1 MKFFFTPVLLI
12 LCYSSLAQDT
22 HYWALQF
29 GTRSSLMGGAVVG
42 RVKDNSAIFYNPA
55 CLAFID
61 TGSVSINADLYQLEK
76 TRIEDAL
83 GNQKDFNNDNFKNLP
98 LLISGLIPTKNPNIK
113 MGYGFATSVDY
124 GFSGLARIDGN
135 YPIVDDA
142 ESPGDEATIG
152 QLSLNSRI
160 TETTLGY
167 GIGKKFNDR
176 WSLGATVLFLWRNQ
190 GYERN
195 LFTRMFLNTVGNP
208 LVSGDYMQNFSYNNL
223 RTQLKLGIYYAGN
236 HFDIGLVLNSPS
248 LKIFGKGTVAADIT
262 ANKILYHG
270 QRIDVLANDRQ
281 EKLPSVYKTPW
292 SAASGINIDMKRGQL
307 GIAVQYYAGLEIY
320 DILKAKP
327 AAFVRPQ
334 QAYPDIGSDDFL
346 RVKTGNK
353 SVVNWAVAYE
363 YFINHKFTL
372 DLSFR
377 SDNSFF
383 DRSVRDERGIKP
395 DISSWDIYHAV
406 VGGNVS
412 GRRLS
417 VSTGILFGFGGN
429 KKYEQDGNLAEPSER
444 NFLQGNTIITKA
456 SYYSIGILFGIT
468 INFNKKS

>member
-1 MKFFFTPVLLI
+1 
-12 LCYSSLAQDT
+12 
-22 HYWALQF
+22 
-29 GTRSSLMGGAVVG
+29 MGGAVVG

-61 TGSVSINADLYQLEK
+61 TSSVSINADLYQLEK
-76 TRIEDAL
+76 TRIENAL
-83 GNQKDFNNDNFKNLP
+83 GKEKDFNNDNFKNLP

-113 MGYGFATSVDY
+113 MGYGLASSVDY
-124 GFSGLARIDGN
+124 GFKGFARIDGN
-135 YPIVDDA
+135 YPVVSDA

-160 TETTLGY
+160 TETTVGY

-176 WSLGATVLFLWRNQ
+176 WSLGATILFLWREH
-190 GYERN
+190 GYERS
-195 LFTRMFLNTVGNP
+195 LFTRMFLNTAGNP
-208 LVSGDYMQNFSYNNL
+208 LVSADYMQNFSYHNL
-223 RTQLKLGIYYAGN
+223 RSQLKFGIYYTGD
-236 HFDIGLVLNSPS
+236 HFDIGLAVNSPS
-248 LKIFGKGTVAADIT
+248 FKIFGKGVVAADIT
-262 ANKILYHG
+262 ANNILYHG
-270 QRIDVLANDRQ
+270 QRMDILANDRQ
-281 EKLPSVYKTPW
+281 DNLPSVYKTPW
-292 SAASGINIDMKRGQL
+292 SAATGINIDMRRGQL
-307 GIAVQYYAGLEIY
+307 GIALQYYAGLEIY

-334 QAYPDIGSDDFL
+334 QAIADVGSDELL

-363 YFINHKFTL
+363 YIINSKFTL

-383 DRSVRDERGIKP
+383 EKAVHDTRGIKP
-395 DISSWDIYHAV
+395 DISTWDIYHAV

-417 VSTGILFGFGGN
+417 VSTGVLFGFGGS
-429 KKYEQDGNLAEPSER
+429 KKYEQDGNLEEPSET
-444 NFLQGNTIITKA
+444 NFLQGHTIITKA
-456 SYYSIGILFGIT
+456 SYYSIGVLFGIT

>member
-1 MKFFFTPVLLI
+1 MKFLFASVLLI
-12 LCYSSLAQDT
+12 SCYSSIAQDT

-29 GTRSSLMGGAVVG
+29 GTHSSLMGGAVVG
-42 RVKDNSAIFYNPA
+42 RVRDNSAIFYNPA

-61 TGSVSINADLYQLEK
+61 TSSVSINADLYQLEK
-76 TRIEDAL
+76 TRIENAL

-98 LLISGLIPTKNPNIK
+98 LLISGLIPTNNPNIK
-113 MGYGFATSVDY
+113 MGYGFASSVDY
-124 GFSGLARIDGN
+124 GFNGIARIDGN
-135 YPIVDDA
+135 YQIVDDA
-142 ESPGDEATIG
+142 ESPGEEATIG

-160 TETTLGY
+160 TETTFGY

-176 WSLGATVLFLWRNQ
+176 WSLGATILFHWRNQ
-190 GYERN
+190 AYERN
-195 LFTRMFLNTVGNP
+195 LFTRMFLNTAGNP
-208 LVSGDYMQNFSYNNL
+208 LVSGDFMQNFSYDNL
-223 RTQLKLGIYYAGN
+223 RTQLKLGFYYKGD
-236 HFDIGLVLNSPS
+236 HFDIGLALNSPTV
-248 LKIFGKGTVAADIT
+248 KIFGKGVVAADIT
-262 ANKILYHG
+262 ANNILYNGH
-270 QRIDVLANDRQ
+270 RIDLLANDRQ

-292 SAASGINIDMKRGQL
+292 SAATGINFDVKRSQF
-307 GIAVQYYAGLEIY
+307 GIAVQYYSGLKIY

-353 SVVNWAVAYE
+353 SVVNWTVGYE
-363 YFINHKFTL
+363 YFINSKFTL

-377 SDNSFF
+377 SDNSFY
-383 DRSVRDERGIKP
+383 DRAVHDVRGIKP
-395 DISSWDIYHAV
+395 DISSWDIYHVV
-406 VGGNVS
+406 VGGNAS

-417 VSTGILFGFGGN
+417 VSAGILFGFGSN
-429 KKYEQDGNLAEPSER
+429 DRYEQDSNLEEPSER

-456 SYYSIGILFGIT
+456 SYYSIGALFGVT